1 MTDAYRQGFMDKM
14 AEHGMAKSAKEG
26 RKDRSFRNVLTE
38 LLGPTVAV
46 GASTAAGAL
55 TGKALAPVIAKA
67 LKMKPT
73 RVLGELAL
81 ANNGRLRRLPGKL
94 ISPDEKIVEA
104 LTGLGFAGGVGANIG
119 GFVSPLFTKR
129 RTKKEQYEHDSTGNA
144 LKNLLIP
151 GYGNYNLMKRVG
163 RVIGNASEG

>member
-38 LLGPTVAV
+38 LLGPTVAL

-55 TGKALAPVIAKA
+55 TGKALAPAIAKA
-67 LKMKPT
+67 LKIKPT
-73 RVLGELAL
+73 RALGELAVV
-81 ANNGRLRRLPGKL
+81 NGRFKRMPGRLV
-94 ISPDEKIVEA
+94 SPNEKVVDA
-104 LTGLGFAGGVGANIG
+104 LTGIGFAGGVGANVG

-163 RVIGNASEG
+163 RIIGNASEG